1 MFEFEI
7 SVIVPVYNVEK
18 YLDKC
23 VRSLLNQKFAYNY
36 EIILVN
42 DGSTDSSGN
51 IEDKYAMEHSMLKV
65 LHKKNGGLSSARNY
79 GLRYARGKY
88 ITFVDSDDYVSDDYL
103 SALHSMAMKYDADI
117 VLTQIC
123 LMTEDEA
130 EKYHKEEIETELID
144 NKEAFWEV
152 YIQKRVSWSACGKLI
167 KKEILNKH
175 KFPDGYYEDSA
186 SMYLFL
192 DEAERVVV
200 SDLRNNYHYIRREG
214 SITASRLSEKHM
226 RIFEVCDEIENYLKN
241 NYIEWEYL
249 SALIYQNAVLQLLT
263 RINMGNDEYK
273 NIFRKALK
281 KSRKNIMKIISK
293 KKLGIKTKY
302 YAAVLC
308 TSPTIFKLQ
317 RNLMIKMKIIKGDW
331 V

>member
-51 IEDKYAMEHSMLKV
+51 IADKYAMEHSMLKV

-88 ITFVDSDDYVSDDYL
+88 ITFVDSDDYVSGDYL
-103 SALHSMAMKYDADI
+103 SALYSMAIKYDADI

-214 SITASRLSEKHM
+214 SITAGRLSEKHM
-226 RIFEVCDEIENYLKN
+226 RIFEVCDEIENYLRN

-263 RINMGNDEYK
+263 RINMDNDEYK

>member
-51 IEDKYAMEHSMLKV
+51 IADKYAMEHSMLKV

-130 EKYHKEEIETELID
+130 EKYHKEDIETELID

>member
-51 IEDKYAMEHSMLKV
+51 IADKYAMEHSMLKV

>member
-42 DGSTDSSGN
+42 DGSTDLSGN
-51 IEDKYAMEHSMLKV
+51 IADKYAMDHSMLKV

-130 EKYHKEEIETELID
+130 EKYHKEEIKTELID

-263 RINMGNDEYK
+263 RINMDNDEYK

>member
-18 YLDKC
+18 YLYKC

-51 IEDKYAMEHSMLKV
+51 IADKYAMEHSMLKV

-152 YIQKRVSWSACGKLI
+152 YIQKKVSWSACGKLI

-241 NYIEWEYL
+241 NY
-249 SALIYQNAVLQLLT
+249 
-263 RINMGNDEYK
+263 
-273 NIFRKALK
+273 
-281 KSRKNIMKIISK
+281 
-293 KKLGIKTKY
+293 KL
-302 YAAVLC
+302 
-308 TSPTIFKLQ
+308 
-317 RNLMIKMKIIKGDW
+317 
-331 V
+331 

>member
-51 IEDKYAMEHSMLKV
+51 IADKYAMEHSRLKV

-130 EKYHKEEIETELID
+130 EKYHKEEIETKLID

-263 RINMGNDEYK
+263 RINMSNDEYK
-273 NIFRKALK
+273 NIFRKVLK

>member
-51 IEDKYAMEHSMLKV
+51 IADKYAMEHSMLKV

-130 EKYHKEEIETELID
+130 EKYHKEEIETKLID

-263 RINMGNDEYK
+263 RINMSNDEYK
-273 NIFRKALK
+273 NIFRKVLK

>member
-51 IEDKYAMEHSMLKV
+51 IADKYAMEHSMLKV

-130 EKYHKEEIETELID
+130 KKYHKEEIETELID

-152 YIQKRVSWSACGKLI
+152 YIQKKVSWSACGKLI